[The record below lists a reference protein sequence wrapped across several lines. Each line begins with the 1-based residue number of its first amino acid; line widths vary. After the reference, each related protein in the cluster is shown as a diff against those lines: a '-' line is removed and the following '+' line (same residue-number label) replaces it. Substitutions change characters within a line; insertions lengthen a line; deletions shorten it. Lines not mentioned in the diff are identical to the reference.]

1 MKLITGLLVALTAAA
16 CQAVIL
22 DVPGYAT
29 LNGTTDTSY
38 HFKRPF
44 FKFRGLYYGQKPT
57 SETRFLVNETEGL
70 NVEIQVCYVDYVNLA
85 ALTVHPGTRC
95 HLRRCHYPPWMPAK
109 QWRKRRLPYGQ
120 RLYAQSTIA

>member
-57 SETRFLVNETEGL
+57 SETRFLVNETEG
-70 NVEIQVCYVDYVNLA
+70 
-85 ALTVHPGTRC
+85 
-95 HLRRCHYPPWMPAK
+95 YPFNIK
-109 QWRKRRLPYGQ
+109 C
-120 RLYAQSTIA
+120 

>member
-1 MKLITGLLVALTAAA
+1 MKLITGLLVALTVAA

-29 LNGTTDTSY
+29 LNGTTDTTY

-57 SETRFLVNETEGL
+57 SETRFLVNEAEES
-70 NVEIQVCYVDYVNLA
+70 NVEIQVRYIDYVHLA
-85 ALTVHPGTRC
+85 ARTVHPGTRC
-95 HLRRCHYPPWMPAK
+95 HLRRCYYPPWMPAK
-109 QWRKRRLPYGQ
+109 QWRKRRLSYSQ